1 MKELLGVVLTIALM
15 LGISGVAV
23 QRFGDRETLVPPPD
37 AVAEGFVREV
47 MTKRWDRARAS
58 FDEPDAVSNREIA
71 ALQKAWH
78 ERVGDPS
85 ELEAETITRDS
96 DQALVS
102 VRMQS
107 ARGSEAVSFALRFHD
122 KWTIVHTPAVGIPIH

>member
-1 MKELLGVVLTIALM
+1 MKELLGVMLTIALM
-15 LGISGVAV
+15 LGISRIAV
-23 QRFGDRETLVPPPD
+23 HYFGDRETFVQPPD

-58 FDEPDAVSNREIA
+58 FDEPDAVSNSEIE

-85 ELEAETITRDS
+85 EFEAETITRDA
-96 DQALVS
+96 DRALVN

-122 KWTIVHTPAVGIPIH
+122 KWTIVHTPAVRIPIH